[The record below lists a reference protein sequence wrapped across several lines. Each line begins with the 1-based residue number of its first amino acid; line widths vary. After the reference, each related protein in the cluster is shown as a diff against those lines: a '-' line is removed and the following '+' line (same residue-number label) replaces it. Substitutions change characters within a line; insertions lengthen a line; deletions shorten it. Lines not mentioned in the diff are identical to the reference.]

1 MEQTILLVHTNN
13 QAQTCL
19 IPFGCGSGTSVD
31 FIYVP
36 SFNTFV
42 CFPREGK
49 PDKTADSRFC
59 D

>member
-36 SFNTFV
+36 FQLITVPKIETRSTS
-42 CFPREGK
+42 
-49 PDKTADSRFC
+49 TAQITPSYV
-59 D
+59 